1 MLWDRQW
8 RRVRTAL
15 SAVHHLEVNYISN
28 PLWLTEAK
36 LVISSCSV
44 VSWSLLYRCH
54 SLPKL
59 PTIVSRTVMVLFL
72 LLTVSLLQFN
82 RLNCLL
88 STLATTKCRWGH
100 PEPELWVWHMYGDDT
115 PPSPCDSIQVLMLRL
130 GDSAKQWGSQL
141 WAPDSF
147 ECRNTALTVLKWMDA
162 FSVSH
167 AWGQHHA
174 VPHISL
180 IFCTITSD

>member
-8 RRVRTAL
+8 RWVRTAL
-15 SAVHHLEVNYISN
+15 SAVHHLEINYISN

-54 SLPKL
+54 GLPKL

-72 LLTVSLLQFN
+72 LLTVSLLQLS
-82 RLNCLL
+82 RYNCLL
-88 STLATTKCRWGH
+88 STKCRWGH
-100 PEPELWVWHMYGDDT
+100 PEPELWVWHMYADDT
-115 PPSPCDSIQVLMLRL
+115 PPSPCDSIQVRL

-141 WAPDSF
+141 WGPDSF
-147 ECRNTALTVLKWMDA
+147 ERRSTALTVLKWMDA
-162 FSVSH
+162 FSIPH